1 MWDGGWVSQ
10 TVSDVF
16 ETLRVAFGRRSSV
29 RAENGSGRERAPP
42 RAPREIIAKPLK
54 HASRTRFRVYSR
66 GVGRCPRGYERRAL
80 PPRAFGRAYIP
91 RDTSATASTKLV
103 LRVRSPSRVSFFAR
117 RVRRGEDV
125 CRALTRTSTSRGC
138 RRGTRASCGR
148 FGAPAG
154 PRSARGGRRCGIGG
168 TVGAKRGM
176 RVSDRTGMRRTKLR
190 EREKNDEGEGV
201 RGRLGGARPDDET
214 RPHRRRTLPMD
225 PEGNHARRQRL
236 DDEARTPPGTVRP

>member
-1 MWDGGWVSQ
+1 MRSRRVRATLSRSGG
-10 TVSDVF
+10 
-16 ETLRVAFGRRSSV
+16 EGRRA
-29 RAENGSGRERAPP
+29 RTRAPS
-42 RAPREIIAKPLK
+42 RAARNHQAKPLK
-54 HASRTRFRVYSR
+54 HATRFRVYSR

-80 PPRAFGRAYIP
+80 PPRAFGHAYTP

-125 CRALTRTSTSRGC
+125 CRARTRTSTSRGC

-168 TVGAKRGM
+168 TVGVRRGM
-176 RVSDRTGMRRTKLR
+176 RVSDRTGIRTN
-190 EREKNDEGEGV
+190 EVTGTREK
-201 RGRLGGARPDDET
+201 
-214 RPHRRRTLPMD
+214 
-225 PEGNHARRQRL
+225 
-236 DDEARTPPGTVRP
+236 

>member
-1 MWDGGWVSQ
+1 MWDGGWVCERSV
-10 TVSDVF
+10 TCSK
-16 ETLRVAFGRRSSV
+16 RVRIAFGRRSSV
-29 RAENGSGRERAPP
+29 RAERGGGCERAPP
-42 RAPREIIAKPLK
+42 RPPREIIAKPLK

-80 PPRAFGRAYIP
+80 PPRAFGRAYTP
-91 RDTSATASTKLV
+91 RDTSATASTKLI

-125 CRALTRTSTSRGC
+125 CRARTRTSTSRGC

-176 RVSDRTGMRRTKLR
+176 RVSDRTGMRRNEVTGT
-190 EREKNDEGEGV
+190 REK
-201 RGRLGGARPDDET
+201 
-214 RPHRRRTLPMD
+214 
-225 PEGNHARRQRL
+225 
-236 DDEARTPPGTVRP
+236 